1 MKEKNGYQKNV
12 QKQRKK
18 YNNLNYIPKNIF
30 YMKIIK
36 IKINVSKNQRE
47 RELTFKEKSGT
58 NFGKNILIENNVF
71 VQVFTSKNSLC

>member
-47 RELTFKEKSGT
+47 RVDFQ
-58 NFGKNILIENNVF
+58 GKKRDKFWKKYFNR
-71 VQVFTSKNSLC
+71 K